1 MSHLVLLL
9 PCCVARGTLFNPAVP
24 SFFIYKMETTVD
36 LPQRAAVKTEL
47 LLRKGLEQCFVLASW
62 YACSG
67 CEQSLLLF

>member
-24 SFFIYKMETTVD
+24 SFFIYKMETTAD

-47 LLRKGLEQCFVLASW
+47 LLRRA
-62 YACSG
+62 
-67 CEQSLLLF
+67 